1 MLVKRDAH
9 RDQYTPAPCFFS
21 LSPVPARGPGRTH
34 NFSAHSSKEMVLHW
48 HTQTQHGSAV
58 CTRPVRDAHK
68 PPILILRP
76 PGPLPAGP
84 GGGGC
89 DDLPLARCCRWQLWG
104 CGGHALHLASCP
116 PGLTD
121 GATTLLPEATAQVFA
136 SVLMTQSAEQPPDLV
151 PCPGPLPRPLPPA
164 PAPHGFLPSQTL
176 LLHFQTLLLGRTSTW
191 LQTALPCGAHSG
203 QQEMLRDPGL

>member
-84 GGGGC
+84 GGGG
-89 DDLPLARCCRWQLWG
+89 
-104 CGGHALHLASCP
+104 
-116 PGLTD
+116 
-121 GATTLLPEATAQVFA
+121 ATTSRWLAAADGSSGDAGGT
-136 SVLMTQSAEQPPDLV
+136 
-151 PCPGPLPRPLPPA
+151 
-164 PAPHGFLPSQTL
+164 
-176 LLHFQTLLLGRTSTW
+176 HFT
-191 LQTALPCGAHSG
+191 
-203 QQEMLRDPGL
+203 